1 MSGTTTGR
9 FDDCARSER
18 YFTATLLPLILVH
31 DDFRGLRRF
40 VELIER
46 RAHTEHDG
54 HGAVRAKRAPD
65 YRFDDVELITEFH
78 IARDLSHY
86 GGVLAAADAD
96 AGASGPEKRDAPDLV
111 LVLGGE
117 LIVIEAKFFV
127 MFSLAD
133 LQQQM
138 HSQRRQVRHLF
149 AARPELRAWRHVALL
164 PNELHGLEC
173 DGLILWDDIAALSRE
188 VLGPTHYVTRRL
200 DAALA
205 RYPRA
210 SGAGGRERNYES
222 TLALDA
228 MLARCREHGNA
239 IAVGHSGGEADL
251 RARDAGFAR
260 AKAWKWRSADTGG
273 VIDPSNWIPG
283 ARFLNLVAQLPAS
296 APNPG
301 GAAPAREVNYDG
313 VLSLDEMLS
322 LCATRGGAILVGH
335 SGGEGDLR
343 TRGLAHASQKRWKWR
358 DPRTNRGVAD
368 RANWISGDRFA
379 ALIARLR

>member
-1 MSGTTTGR
+1 MGR

-46 RAHTEHDG
+46 RTHTEHDG

-86 GGVLAAADAD
+86 GGVLADGGD
-96 AGASGPEKRDAPDLV
+96 GDGDGSGPEKRDAPDLV
-111 LVLGGE
+111 IVLGRE

-127 MFSLAD
+127 LFSLAK
-133 LQQQM
+133 LQQQL

-164 PNELHGLEC
+164 PNEFHGLEC

-210 SGAGGRERNYES
+210 SGAGARERNYES
-222 TLALDA
+222 TLSLDVALG
-228 MLARCREHGNA
+228 RCREHGNA
-239 IAVGHSGGEADL
+239 IAIGHLGGEADL
-251 RARDAGFAR
+251 RARGSEFAR
-260 AKAWKWRSADTGG
+260 TKAWKWRRADTGG
-273 VIDPSNWIPG
+273 AIDPSNWIPG
-283 ARFLNLVAQLPAS
+283 ARFLSLVAQLPAS
-296 APNPG
+296 ASTPG
-301 GAAPAREVNYDG
+301 DTAPAREANYDG
-313 VLSLDEMLS
+313 VLTLDEMLS
-322 LCATRGGAILVGH
+322 LCAARGGAILVGH
-335 SGGEGDLR
+335 SGGEADLR

-379 ALIARLR
+379 ALIAHLR

>member
-1 MSGTTTGR
+1 MDR
-9 FDDCARSER
+9 FDDCVRSER
-18 YFTATLLPLILVH
+18 YFTATLLPLILFH
-31 DDFRGLRRF
+31 DGFRGLRRL
-40 VELIER
+40 VELIEQ
-46 RAHTEHDG
+46 RASTEHDG

-96 AGASGPEKRDAPDLV
+96 AAGPEKRDAPDLV
-111 LVLGGE
+111 IVLGRE
-117 LIVIEAKFFV
+117 TIVIEAKFFV
-127 MFSLAD
+127 TFSLAD

-164 PNELHGLEC
+164 PNDLHGLEC

-188 VLGPTHYVTRRL
+188 VLGPAHYVTRRL

-210 SGAGGRERNYES
+210 SGAGARERNYES
-222 TLALDA
+222 TLTLDEALA
-228 MLARCREHGNA
+228 LSREHGNA
-239 IAVGHSGGEADL
+239 IAIGHTGGEADL
-251 RARDAGFAR
+251 RVRGSKYART
-260 AKAWKWRSADTGG
+260 KAWKWRRADTGG
-273 VIDPSNWIPG
+273 TIDPSNWIPG
-283 ARFLNLVAQLPAS
+283 ARFLSLIASLPAS
-296 APNPG
+296 VSVPAGP
-301 GAAPAREVNYDG
+301 APARELNYDG
-313 VLSLDEMLS
+313 VLSLNDMLS
-322 LCATRGGAILVGH
+322 LCAARGSAILVGH
-335 SGGEGDLR
+335 SGGEADLR

-379 ALIARLR
+379 TLIGRLQ

>member
-1 MSGTTTGR
+1 MTGATMDR
-9 FDDCARSER
+9 FDDCVRSER
-18 YFTATLLPLILVH
+18 YFTATLLPLILFH
-31 DDFRGLRRF
+31 DDFRGLRRL
-40 VELIER
+40 VELIEQR
-46 RAHTEHDG
+46 TSTEHDG

-86 GGVLAAADAD
+86 GGVLAAADA
-96 AGASGPEKRDAPDLV
+96 GASGPEKRDAPDLV
-111 LVLGGE
+111 IMLGRE
-117 LIVIEAKFFV
+117 AIVIEAKFFV

-173 DGLILWDDIAALSRE
+173 DGLILWDDIATLSRE

-222 TLALDA
+222 TLTLDA
-228 MLARCREHGNA
+228 VLARCREHRNA
-239 IAVGHSGGEADL
+239 IAIGHSGGEADL
-251 RARDAGFAR
+251 RARGSEFAR

-273 VIDPSNWIPG
+273 AIDPSNWIPG
-283 ARFLNLVAQLPAS
+283 ARFLSLVASLPAS
-296 APNPG
+296 ASTPG
-301 GAAPAREVNYDG
+301 GPAPAREANYDG

-322 LCATRGGAILVGH
+322 LCAARGGAILVGH

-379 ALIARLR
+379 ALIARLQ